1 MQRFPWSRDILG
13 EASHADEV
21 DHDLLMKLLMGGG
34 KKKAAAKC
42 KEGDLVECDLCVGT
56 VKAVVRDGA
65 AYVLEKQDKTGF
77 LVMPSASCEKFVDY
91 PARCTKLIDMCTSVC
106 FNYVRRGL
114 FERDKLM
121 VSSLFVMTLQIADAK
136 LKSEYMMTLL
146 EGRGESGEPA
156 PEGVASWLPELVWPK
171 VRALQKDQK
180 QVPLFANLM
189 QAIEE
194 DPAAWDAWYNSP
206 QPEQTPPPGGDALS
220 TFEVVMLLGAMRGD
234 RVTMGMQKYIS
245 ECYGDNYVF
254 QPPFDMRQAYTEST
268 ASTPMFFVLFPG
280 VDPTVWIE
288 EIGEKFGF
296 TTAKNNFINISMG
309 QGQEAPA
316 EAMIEKMAP
325 RQRPA
330 RRPSTPSRRT
340 RSERRRRGAPLVR
353 GSESSPPRTQRRPR
367 RAAGSCSRTCT
378 SCRAGS
384 RGWSGS
390 SRSAASTRTRTSAA
404 T

>member
-1 MQRFPWSRDILG
+1 MCIRD
-13 EASHADEV
+13 
-21 DHDLLMKLLMGGG
+21 
-34 KKKAAAKC
+34 
-42 KEGDLVECDLCVGT
+42 
-56 VKAVVRDGA
+56 R
-65 AYVLEKQDKTGF
+65 
-77 LVMPSASCEKFVDY
+77 
-91 PARCTKLIDMCTSVC
+91 
-106 FNYVRRGL
+106 
-114 FERDKLM
+114 
-121 VSSLFVMTLQIADAK
+121 
-136 LKSEYMMTLL
+136 
-146 EGRGESGEPA
+146 
-156 PEGVASWLPELVWPK
+156 

-180 QVPLFANLM
+180 QVPLFATLM

-325 RQRPA
+325 RRRPA
-330 RRPSTPSRRT
+330 RRPSTPPRRT

>member
-136 LKSEYMMTLL
+136 LKSEYMICLL
-146 EGRGESGEPA
+146 
-156 PEGVASWLPELVWPK
+156 
-171 VRALQKDQK
+171 
-180 QVPLFANLM
+180 
-189 QAIEE
+189 
-194 DPAAWDAWYNSP
+194 YTSP
-206 QPEQTPPPGGDALS
+206 S
-220 TFEVVMLLGAMRGD
+220 
-234 RVTMGMQKYIS
+234 
-245 ECYGDNYVF
+245 
-254 QPPFDMRQAYTEST
+254 
-268 ASTPMFFVLFPG
+268 
-280 VDPTVWIE
+280 
-288 EIGEKFGF
+288 
-296 TTAKNNFINISMG
+296 
-309 QGQEAPA
+309 
-316 EAMIEKMAP
+316 P
-325 RQRPA
+325 RDIR
-330 RRPSTPSRRT
+330 
-340 RSERRRRGAPLVR
+340 
-353 GSESSPPRTQRRPR
+353 
-367 RAAGSCSRTCT
+367 
-378 SCRAGS
+378 
-384 RGWSGS
+384 
-390 SRSAASTRTRTSAA
+390 
-404 T
+404 